1 MEAQIEYLKAHADE
15 KISLVCAPDMIC
27 ERCPNLKRR
36 EILPES
42 GDRVRE
48 KDRRL
53 YESLGLEGECFTF
66 RLLLPKSRECGD
78 GNSLLE
84 SCQDCEWRERG
95 CAPGKNTERPK
106 EHVYLKEVFCG
117 MAAEGSDMF
126 L

>member
-15 KISLVCAPDMIC
+15 KISLVCAPDMIDGKFC
-27 ERCPNLKRR
+27 R
-36 EILPES
+36 ES

-66 RLLLPKSRECGD
+66 RLLLQRAE
-78 GNSLLE
+78 NAVTETVFLE

-95 CAPGKNTERPK
+95 LCSWEKYRRGLKNM
-106 EHVYLKEVFCG
+106 YI
-117 MAAEGSDMF
+117 
-126 L
+126 